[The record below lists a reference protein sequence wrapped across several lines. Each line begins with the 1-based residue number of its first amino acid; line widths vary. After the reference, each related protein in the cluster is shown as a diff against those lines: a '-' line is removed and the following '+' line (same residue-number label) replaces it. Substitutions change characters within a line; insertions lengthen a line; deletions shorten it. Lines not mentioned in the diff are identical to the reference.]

1 MAEKKKLSQYLSKE
15 QLAVINP
22 YGYQHHYMTTAD
34 WINQCFEI
42 EYDEFGKPIIVPDGQ
57 IINESGVIT
66 QQYKYKIKRKAE
78 LWMIALVIIMD
89 LEHVTRTRNF
99 LNRKKV
105 KDFAFYGSY
114 ARIRE
119 KILDSVDSKLVP
131 QLSRSITVRSI
142 STSMRRA
149 AASGFISIEYDET
162 VTRKTCSDEE
172 NYRRI
177 TINYDKLMELSE
189 FNLGKERSATWKKYH
204 SSSREHRWLR
214 KRPVSYLKPLIEDLA
229 DKNKKEAF
237 REKLKALKLKLKN
250 HQDVFK
256 AFIANKQKMYKT
268 SPLQNLTTIKSMKE
282 QADEEIRIMY
292 QNHDTG
298 EIVLSPEQM
307 AILHNFYA
315 RIV

>member
-1 MAEKKKLSQYLSKE
+1 MAKQKYFTKD
-15 QLAVINP
+15 QLAVLNP
-22 YGYQHHYMTTAD
+22 YWYEHHYMTTAD
-34 WINQCFEI
+34 WIRQCFEI
-42 EYDEFGKPIIVPDGQ
+42 QCDSSGKPVIVPGHQ
-57 IINESGVIT
+57 IVNESGVIT
-66 QQYKYKIKRKAE
+66 QQYKYVIKRKAE

-89 LEHVTRTRNF
+89 LEMVTRTRTM
-99 LNRKKV
+99 LKKEKV

-119 KILDSVDSKLVP
+119 RILDAVDPRLVP

-149 AASGFISIEYDET
+149 AASGFITIKYDET
-162 VTRKTCSDEE
+162 VTRKTCSTDD

-189 FNLGKERSATWKKYH
+189 FNLDKHKRSNTWKKYH
-204 SSSREHRWLR
+204 SSSREHKWLR

-229 DKNKKEAF
+229 DKNKKEVF
-237 REKLKALKLKLKN
+237 REKLEALKLKLKN

-256 AFIANKQKMYKT
+256 AFILNQQKMYKT
-268 SPLQNLTTIKSMKE
+268 SPLKNLTTIKSMKE

-298 EIVLSPEQM
+298 EIVLSHEQQ
-307 AILHNFYA
+307 AILHNFIA
-315 RIV
+315 QMV